1 VPLLSVAGAAAHAAV
16 RLTADAA
23 PGGLT
28 INLFWIIVSALNFIV
43 FFALFQAFGSGPLTK
58 MLNDRRERIAQGL
71 ADAEQAR
78 KDREASVAERQATL
92 VEARREAK
100 EIIDRAQKVAQET
113 RDADIAATRDE
124 LERLRVRAAADIEA
138 EKERAMLDLRG
149 EVANLALSAAG
160 QVVGETMSDP
170 RQRRLVEEF
179 LAKTGSAG
187 SSGSSGSA
195 G

>member
-1 VPLLSVAGAAAHAAV
+1 LLSVAGAAAQAAV
-16 RLTADAA
+16 RLTADEPAS
-23 PGGLT
+23 GGIT
-28 INLFWIIVSALNFIV
+28 INLFWVIVGALNFVV
-43 FFALFQAFGSGPLTK
+43 FFALFWTFGAKPLSK

-78 KDREASVAERQATL
+78 TDRESSVTERQATL
-92 VEARREAK
+92 VEARREAR

-113 RDADIAATRDE
+113 RDADIAATRE
-124 LERLRVRAAADIEA
+124 EIERLRVRAAAEIEG
-138 EKERAMLDLRG
+138 EKQRALLDLRG

-179 LAKTGSAG
+179 LATPGTSKAG
-187 SSGSSGSA
+187 QA
-195 G
+195 N

>member
-1 VPLLSVAGAAAHAAV
+1 MDMAAVVLGVHRLVAQFAADNASNGLVFNGFWILIAAA
-16 RLTADAA
+16 
-23 PGGLT
+23 
-28 INLFWIIVSALNFIV
+28 NFLFFLVVLQQF
-43 FFALFQAFGSGPLTK
+43 AFGPVSRQLAT
-58 MLNDRRERIAQGL
+58 RRERIAQGL

-113 RDADIAATRDE
+113 RDADIAATREE
-124 LERLRVRAAADIEA
+124 LERLRVRAAAEIES

-179 LAKTGSAG
+179 LAKSG

>member
-1 VPLLSVAGAAAHAAV
+1 VVLLTVAGAAAQVAV
-16 RLTADAA
+16 RLTADEPAT
-23 PGGLT
+23 GGLT

-43 FFALFQAFGSGPLTK
+43 FFALFKVFALGPLTK

-78 KDREASVAERQATL
+78 TDREASVTERQATL

-113 RDADIAATRDE
+113 RDADIAATRAE
-124 LERLRVRAAADIEA
+124 LDRMRERAAAEIEG
-138 EKERAMLDLRG
+138 EKQRALLDLRG

-179 LAKTGSAG
+179 LAQPGTSKAG
-187 SSGSSGSA
+187 QA
-195 G
+195 N